1 MISLLPLTNNINKSV
16 PQGTETIPKRL
27 VVPVAVPNVALAE
40 VAEVEAEAVTSS
52 VADVAEAEVII
63 SGGTTMTS
71 MCSLQSGPETS

>member
-1 MISLLPLTNNINKSV
+1 MISLLPQTNKSV
-16 PQGTETIPKRL
+16 PQGTEIIPKRL
-27 VVPVAVPNVALAE
+27 VVPEVVPNVALAE
-40 VAEVEAEAVTSS
+40 VAEVEAEVATSS